1 MAKEPSLCL
10 FLLSFLILLSSGTA
24 SSPSL
29 ATAFL
34 HKTKISKSEI
44 RLSVTDYNIFNTLTA
59 TDLPVDFFLNE
70 SVVEN
75 FVSSKSSPV
84 AWLKVHLLNILPQ
97 VDIRSI
103 VVRCGSECLGR
114 DEMPLLTPVMESIH
128 SFLSNLQLGREVKVS
143 VSFPLSFLE
152 NLNASYENE
161 LLRIVAFVKK
171 IDSFIMLEDA
181 IDGESETVQS
191 VIERATLA
199 SILPCKDVPVVF
211 ATKSSGME
219 LAEFSEAVSKYLEA
233 GSRFTKRIA
242 ALYAEVQTSKGFVL
256 EDLKREEGEGIIP
269 LTLGEKPS
277 KVHIRR
283 ILQVPTNSPNTV
295 SPTNPTPPSPVISPP
310 DTPTIITV
318 PSTNPVTV
326 SPTNPGATPVT
337 VPSTTPAVPLAPVNP
352 ANPGAQ
358 PVTNPASSYPPPSGN
373 GPVTNALPPP
383 PSTNSQATPG
393 GQSWCVA
400 KTGVSEATLQSA
412 LDYACGMPS
421 VDCSQIQ
428 QGGSCYNPNSLQN
441 HASFAF
447 NSYYQ
452 KNLAST
458 SCDFGGT
465 ATIVNTNP
473 SSGSCIYP
481 SSSGA
486 GTSGSIGSPSVSG
499 SQSPPDLNTSNSA
512 ALRPF
517 LDHMVLVVI
526 SLVSIRLSI

>member
-211 ATKSSGME
+211 ATKSS
-219 LAEFSEAVSKYLEA
+219 
-233 GSRFTKRIA
+233 
-242 ALYAEVQTSKGFVL
+242 EVQTSKGFVL

>member
-1 MAKEPSLCL
+1 MLFVSESESLTGLHPFC
-10 FLLSFLILLSSGTA
+10 FAGTA

-393 GQSWCVA
+393 GRV
-400 KTGVSEATLQSA
+400 GVWQRLEFQKL
-412 LDYACGMPS
+412 L
-421 VDCSQIQ
+421 
-428 QGGSCYNPNSLQN
+428 
-441 HASFAF
+441 F
-447 NSYYQ
+447 NQHWTMLVECQVYYQ